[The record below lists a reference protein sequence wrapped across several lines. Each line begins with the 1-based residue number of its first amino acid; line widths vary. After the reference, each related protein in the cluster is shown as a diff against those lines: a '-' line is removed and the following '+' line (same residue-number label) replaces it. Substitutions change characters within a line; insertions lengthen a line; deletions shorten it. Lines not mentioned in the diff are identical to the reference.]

1 MAPDP
6 ATTTSPPPALEVSE
20 AQKSYASPAGPV
32 RALDGLSF
40 SVEDR
45 EWLGLLGPNGAG
57 KSTLMAVVAGLLP
70 LDHGDVRLFGQ
81 RPVEDSAAR
90 WVGYVP
96 QEIALYPLLTTRQNL
111 EAFGRLH
118 GVPRT
123 ELDDRIDWALDW
135 TGLEARAGDL
145 ARDLSGGMQRR
156 LNIACGVLHGPR
168 LILLDEP
175 TVGVDPQGRQ
185 RIWEMLGSLRAAGA
199 SLVHSTHELHEIESV
214 CDRVAILDHGRILA
228 AGPVPA
234 LVEETLGGGAVLD
247 LLLEESEGG
256 VIDRAAAGAALGSGD
271 LVLSGARVRGSVGD
285 VARDLPVLLND
296 LRAAGF
302 GVASLHLDRP
312 GLEEVFTH
320 LTGRELRE

>member
-1 MAPDP
+1 MAPEP
-6 ATTTSPPPALEVSE
+6 SSPPALEVQE
-20 AQKSYASPAGPV
+20 AKKSYPSQAGPV
-32 RALDGLSF
+32 QALDGLSF
-40 SVEDR
+40 VMEDR

-70 LDHGDVRLFGQ
+70 LDFGVVRLFGE
-81 RPVEDSAAR
+81 RPGADPAAR

-111 EAFGRLH
+111 EAFARLH
-118 GVPRT
+118 GVPRA
-123 ELDDRIDWALDW
+123 ELPQRVAWALDW
-135 TGLEARAGDL
+135 TGLSARAGDL

-185 RIWEMLGSLRAAGA
+185 RIWEMLGSLRAEGA

-228 AGPVPA
+228 SGPVSS

-247 LLLEESEGG
+247 LLLEGADGG
-256 VIDRAAAGAALGSGD
+256 AVDPGAAAAALGSGS
-271 LVLSGARVRGSVGD
+271 LVLSGTRVRGPVAD
-285 VARDLPVLLND
+285 VARELPILLNE
-296 LRAAGF
+296 LRAARL
-302 GVASLHLDRP
+302 GVASLHIDRP
-312 GLEEVFTH
+312 GLEKVFTH